1 MVNQYKNKISS
12 LIKNKYRE
20 AKYHD
25 KNFFNDFKIFR
36 QTFKKKITKISFTK
50 KVDKRDITFFDLQNT
65 FEKKI
70 FDQKKIES
78 YYRKFENHF
87 NLKRKYNKNLKPLTK
102 EETSFQS
109 YIYLGHLIFK
119 LKRIDIFQ
127 KLNIILKI
135 LDKLSIKE
143 KQYKYYNTSL
153 LLKLISIEEK
163 LINKIL
169 KL

>member
-1 MVNQYKNKISS
+1 MINLYTKNINS
-12 LIKNKYRE
+12 LIKNKYRQP
-20 AKYHD
+20 KYNY
-25 KNFFNDFKIFR
+25 KKFFNDFKIFR
-36 QTFKKKITKISFTK
+36 KKFKKDIKKISFTK

-135 LDKLSIKE
+135 LDKLIIK
-143 KQYKYYNTSL
+143 
-153 LLKLISIEEK
+153 
-163 LINKIL
+163 
-169 KL
+169 